1 MRWTRTANAGGLLEA
16 DDRRVLLDGV
26 CQGLDGYEGTPPE
39 LLERLLETKLDLIA
53 FTHSHRDH
61 FLDSF
66 VREYLRRWPGTP
78 VAGPADL
85 VQALAPYPVTEEPVN
100 LGDLQIRPVATR
112 HIGAAFRTVPHF
124 SFALRT
130 SGACLWFTGDA
141 APTQRV
147 SPEALPRPDVLLAP
161 FAYAAT
167 EAGWRAAEL
176 TGAKELVLLHMPR
189 RVKDPAGLWPAVE
202 AVLSRRDTISVRI
215 PAMGETLLL

>member
-16 DDRRVLLDGV
+16 DGRRVLLDGV
-26 CQGLDGYEGTPPE
+26 CQGLDGYEGTPPG

-61 FLDSF
+61 FLAPF
-66 VREYLRRWPGTP
+66 VRCYLRRWPGTP

-124 SFALRT
+124 SFVLRT

>member
-16 DDRRVLLDGV
+16 DGRRVLLDGV

-39 LLERLLETKLDLIA
+39 LLERLLETKLVLIA
-53 FTHSHRDH
+53 SPHSHRVH

-66 VREYLRRWPGTP
+66 VGEYPCRWPGTP

-124 SFALRT
+124 SFVLRT

>member
-16 DDRRVLLDGV
+16 DGRRVLLDGV

-53 FTHSHRDH
+53 FTHCHRDH
-61 FLDSF
+61 FLAPF
-66 VREYLRRWPGTP
+66 VREYLRRRPGTP

-85 VQALAPYPVTEEPVN
+85 VRALAPYPVTEEPVN
-100 LGDLQIRPVATR
+100 LGDLQIHPVPTR

-124 SFALRT
+124 SFVLRT

>member
-1 MRWTRTANAGGLLEA
+1 MRWTRTANARGLLEA
-16 DDRRVLLDGV
+16 DGRRALLDGV

-53 FTHSHRDH
+53 FTHCHRDH
-61 FLDSF
+61 FLAPF
-66 VREYLRRWPGTP
+66 VREYLRRRPGTP

-85 VQALAPYPVTEEPVN
+85 VRALAPYPVTEEPVN
-100 LGDLQIRPVATR
+100 LGDLQIHPVPTR

-124 SFALRT
+124 SFVLRT

-167 EAGWRAAEL
+167 EAGWRASEL

-215 PAMGETLLL
+215 PAMGETRLR

>member
-16 DDRRVLLDGV
+16 DGRRVLLDGV
-26 CQGLDGYEGTPPE
+26 CQGLDGYEGTPP
-39 LLERLLETKLDLIA
+39 DLIA

-61 FLDSF
+61 FLAPF
-66 VREYLRRWPGTP
+66 VRCYLRRWPGTP

-124 SFALRT
+124 SFVLRT